1 MLDGIVEC
9 HMWLMKLHA
18 SLECVRHRLASEARP
33 LGAVL
38 LAPCMQI
45 EHDIVVEQR
54 QF

>member
-1 MLDGIVEC
+1 MNVF
-9 HMWLMKLHA
+9 
-18 SLECVRHRLASEARP
+18 ECVRHRLASEAQP

-38 LAPCMQI
+38 LAAFMHI